1 MSKEGFE
8 VFMKAGEDPVAFG
21 LALDTAVKE
30 EAEVERKPNEFLVHD
45 DHGLVRLGFAVARE
59 LGRTISISREEFMYT
74 PPYTNQFVPYWV
86 DKLNPLLLE
95 MSEDDAVKSLYDP
108 NTVTL
113 ADESAIE
120 TAISCVHNG
129 KAAVRDANLAARS
142 IERFVDSIG
151 KSDDKI
157 PILRASTGLIV
168 RLGSLDELEGKGKS
182 QFEKFVGIESGDVDA
197 IDHDKLVFIEEKG
210 AVDLSP
216 EALEEFKKCSG
227 GDGCPALRMK
237 AVRHGATIPMFLAF
251 WAACVDV
258 IEMRAA

>member
-8 VFMKAGEDPVAFG
+8 RFMKAGEDPKAFG
-21 LALDTAVKE
+21 AALDAAVRA
-30 EAEVERKPNEFLVHD
+30 EAEIDWKPSEFLVHD
-45 DHGLVRLGFAVARE
+45 DHGLVRLGFVVARE
-59 LGRTISISREEFMYT
+59 LGRTISISEEEFMYT

-86 DKLNPLLLE
+86 DKLYPLLLE
-95 MSEDDAVKSLYDP
+95 MNEDDAVKSLYVP
-108 NTVTL
+108 TVTP

-142 IERFVDSIG
+142 IEQFVDSID
-151 KSDDKI
+151 KSDDRI

-182 QFEKFVGIESGDVDA
+182 QFEKFAGIESGDVDA

-210 AVDLSP
+210 VVDLSS

-237 AVRHGATIPMFLAF
+237 AVRNGATIPMFLAF

-258 IEMRAA
+258 IEMRV